1 MDLKKLGEVPKSY
14 VKEIL
19 NSLSKL
25 DKLKKVPFFTG
36 IHFKDTEK
44 ELNKKIDE
52 YRKVDRESRRIWRI
66 VELSRNEGRPQCRD
80 YIDGIFTDF
89 TELSGD
95 RLAGEDR
102 SITAGIGK
110 INEITTVVIG
120 HNKGKDTNERV
131 RYNFGMSIP
140 QGYRKS
146 QRIMRLAD
154 KFGFPVI
161 TFIDTPGAH
170 AGLEAEDNGQSGA
183 IARSIELMF
192 DLKVPVIA
200 ILIGEG
206 GSGGALALAIGNE
219 VAMMENSTYSVIS
232 PEACSAIL
240 WKNPTGT
247 KLAARALKM
256 TSKDLLRLGIIDW
269 IINEPRSGAQND
281 PKRMISIVERYISDA
296 LKRLGKYSGE
306 ELKLQRAEKFENIG
320 VFTRQ

>member
-36 IHFKDTEK
+36 IHFKDTER

-66 VELSRNEGRPQCRD
+66 VKLSRNEGRPQCRD

-95 RLAGEDR
+95 RLTGEDR
-102 SITAGIGK
+102 SITAGMGK
-110 INEITTVVIG
+110 IDGITTVVIG
-120 HNKGKDTNERV
+120 HNKGKNTNERV

-170 AGLEAEDNGQSGA
+170 AGLEAEDNGQSSA
-183 IARSIELMF
+183 IAHSIELMF
-192 DLKVPVIA
+192 ELKVPVIA

-206 GSGGALALAIGNE
+206 RRREAQAQPIGKKKPNQ
-219 VAMMENSTYSVIS
+219 ENT
-232 PEACSAIL
+232 
-240 WKNPTGT
+240 T
-247 KLAARALKM
+247 
-256 TSKDLLRLGIIDW
+256 
-269 IINEPRSGAQND
+269 
-281 PKRMISIVERYISDA
+281 
-296 LKRLGKYSGE
+296 
-306 ELKLQRAEKFENIG
+306 
-320 VFTRQ
+320 